1 MAGRGRGRGATLPAW
16 MTANDAA
23 DGAQAP
29 TSLDGSMGVSTT
41 HNFHACLILHSSL
54 FFSSLLFSF
63 LFFSSLLL
71 YSFILS
77 FLYCSFSFINS
88 HNRSWASLPLSNR
101 KISHLSLLL
110 LVGFICP
117 THIKILNESNP
128 VNPLKMP
135 QTRHQS
141 QWTGR
146 Q

>member
-1 MAGRGRGRGATLPAW
+1 
-16 MTANDAA
+16 MTRQMVRKHQLHWTEACGEYYTQFSCMSD
-23 DGAQAP
+23 
-29 TSLDGSMGVSTT
+29 TSFFSFL
-41 HNFHACLILHSSL
+41 L
-54 FFSSLLFSF
+54 FSSLLFSF
-63 LFFSSLLL
+63 LSSLLL

-88 HNRSWASLPLSNR
+88 HNLSWASLPLSNR